1 MIILPRTYATVPNKP
16 DIENTKI
23 LIEYLIF
30 RNYRYRDA
38 VDAIYKLSII
48 LNNNNEVIKKINN
61 LEDIPDLNDVFLCAS
76 IYKALNGDMQEKLLN
91 YLKKN
96 IKELYYLLLL
106 NEEYDIP
113 VIDKTTLKRLLEK
126 PCFDSNLYVDTEEV
140 SCSILARLRKNDK
153 CNSLFELIDA
163 FAKNNVC
170 LQFYMN
176 PIKWD
181 KIDLIKPNWIN
192 YCDDDTVK
200 VLLDNRIIREK
211 VKEYIANDDYGRLS
225 YNRIWSLM

>member
-1 MIILPRTYATVPNKP
+1 M
-16 DIENTKI
+16 
-23 LIEYLIF
+23 IEYLIF

-96 IKELYYLLLL
+96 VKELYYLLLL

-140 SCSILARLRKNDK
+140 SCSILARLRK
-153 CNSLFELIDA
+153 
-163 FAKNNVC
+163 
-170 LQFYMN
+170 M
-176 PIKWD
+176 
-181 KIDLIKPNWIN
+181 IN
-192 YCDDDTVK
+192 AIHYS
-200 VLLDNRIIREK
+200 N
-211 VKEYIANDDYGRLS
+211 
-225 YNRIWSLM
+225 